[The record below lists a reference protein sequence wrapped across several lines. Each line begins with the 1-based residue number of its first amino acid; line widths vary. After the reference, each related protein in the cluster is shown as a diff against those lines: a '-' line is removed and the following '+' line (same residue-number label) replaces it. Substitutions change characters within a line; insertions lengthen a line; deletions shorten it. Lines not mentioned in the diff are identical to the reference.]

1 LSFFV
6 IRIFLCFISPQLQYH
21 AAVMTPR
28 AAARPT
34 AKSAGLDEVFEE
46 LKAVLV
52 RYAPSFT
59 VREGAVKN
67 KRDYHLI
74 IQKPLVINGRKKNEL
89 WFASVILQKGT
100 VGFYLSAMYCCEDL
114 KARLSPDLLKH
125 LDGKTCFHMKTLTP
139 ALKKDIDAAL
149 KLGLDAYKKRKWL

>member
-1 LSFFV
+1 MARLV
-6 IRIFLCFISPQLQYH
+6 GLQYDS
-21 AAVMTPR
+21 AAMTPR
-28 AAARPT
+28 AGAKPATPSAA
-34 AKSAGLDEVFEE
+34 LDNVFDE
-46 LKAVLV
+46 LKAILA

-74 IQKPLVINGRKKNEL
+74 IQKPLVINGRKKDEL
-89 WFASVILQKGT
+89 WFASVILQKGA
-100 VGFYLSAMYCCEDL
+100 VGFYLSAMYCCDDL

-149 KLGLDAYKKRKWL
+149 KLGLDAYKQRKWL